1 MLSFNLFGIPIRV
14 EPWFWLTMVFI
25 GGGLHASDAL
35 SMMLVGI
42 FVIAGFV
49 SILVHE
55 LGHALMIRK
64 YGLPT
69 TISLVA
75 FGGFASYQAGVL
87 DRKQSLFVSMA
98 GPAIQFVL
106 GILML
111 VLVNNAPIPAES
123 LLYTLIHD
131 LMLISILWSV
141 FNCLPIYPM
150 DGGQILAAL
159 LGPKRQKYV
168 FLTGAICAI
177 LIAVAS
183 YRYLGSLIV
192 PIFMALFAWKNWQ
205 DYQSSSNKS

>member
-1 MLSFNLFGIPIRV
+1 MLSFKLFGIPIRV

-25 GGGLHASDAL
+25 GGGLHASNATA
-35 SMMLVGI
+35 MMMVGI

-49 SILVHE
+49 SILIHE

-69 TISLVA
+69 EITLVA
-75 FGGFASYQAGVL
+75 FGGYASYPAGVL
-87 DRKQSLFVSMA
+87 DRKQSFFVSVA
-98 GPAIQFVL
+98 GPAIQFAL
-106 GILML
+106 GIIML
-111 VLVNNAPIPAES
+111 VLLNKAPVPVES
-123 LLYTLIHD
+123 LLYVLIYN
-131 LMLISILWSV
+131 LMLISLIWSV

-150 DGGQILAAL
+150 DGGQILAAI

-168 FLTGAICAI
+168 FLTGVICAI

-183 YRYLGSLIV
+183 YRYLGSFIV

-205 DYQSSSNKS
+205 DYQNLPKQS